1 MCIDTYCKPLLER
14 LSLQYTEDKM
24 LSYKNV
30 EVKSKCSQHNCSERN
45 DTNTTS
51 GRCRETDSQEEQSK
65 LLIASYNRQMIHRP

>member
-1 MCIDTYCKPLLER
+1 MCIDTYCKPLLQR
-14 LSLQYTEDKM
+14 LSLLYTEDKM

-30 EVKSKCSQHNCSERN
+30 EVKSKCRPHNCSERN

-65 LLIASYNRQMIHRP
+65 LLIAS